1 MDADLDAVVRG
12 VGQICIAA
20 SSLEWSM
27 AYCASVVRCA
37 GDAWF
42 ISVYAAPGRTR
53 DEFRKL
59 MRDVAA
65 RFPEQQAN
73 SERLLADAEDLLNRR
88 NRVVHSAV
96 ASERDPDSRFY
107 EAWHAKTDTVWPIDP
122 AELRNLAQNLD
133 RCAREIDDFGT
144 AWEEGAERD
153 GWPDLGTY

>member
-12 VGQICIAA
+12 VGEVCIAA

-27 AYCASVVRCA
+27 AYCASVVRCE

-42 ISVYAAPGRTR
+42 IGVYAASGQTR
-53 DEFRKL
+53 KEFRNL
-59 MRDVAA
+59 MLDVAA
-65 RFPEQQAN
+65 RFPEHRPN

-96 ASERDPDSRFY
+96 ASERDPSSRFY
-107 EAWHAKTDTVWPIDP
+107 EAWHAKTDTLWPMDP
-122 AELRNLAQNLD
+122 VELRNLAHDLD

-144 AWEEGAERD
+144 AWEERAERD
-153 GWPDLGTY
+153 R